1 MIEKVIFNKF
11 RDANNLEIQIG
22 KNLTIIAGQNGTM
35 KSTLLACIGQ
45 PFGIERGK
53 NNDAF
58 IGENLDNCKI
68 INNSFKTRINEIFKL
83 SPTYDI
89 PGTHEFEIYFTDKLP
104 TDIIYENPL
113 QVKSYLVN
121 DRNPPIR
128 FVAGKSRSSG
138 KGNLPIPV
146 IYLGLSRIYPLGE
159 SDINK
164 QNILLDEEEK
174 NFLYTN
180 YQKILLSY
188 GEKYTDISEIS
199 KNKKLKT
206 IGISTTKYDWNS
218 ISAGQ
223 DNLGKIITTILEFK
237 RLKKEFKEKYYGGII
252 LIDELETTLYPKA
265 QKELVKFLN
274 KQCSDLKLKI
284 ICTTHSLEII
294 KECIEDEAIS
304 RNTKINFLDKT
315 RGKLIN
321 KQIVSYDDIVKNL
334 LVLPKKQQKQEQPK
348 ISIYT
353 EDMEG
358 SWLLK
363 KILSNEILQ
372 YINIIP
378 LGLGHSEI
386 AKVSLKIN
394 ELKEGVVVYDRDVK
408 DTYAKAKSNSE
419 LKKNM
424 NKSENYLFLPG
435 KKSLEEDF
443 IEILENIEEDNNVFW
458 DNCRNDNKQLALS
471 SLEKYNLSDRN
482 SRKKWFNDERKNYGR
497 DGKEI
502 LDIWMTKNE
511 NSIDEFKNE
520 FIEKLKKYYLNKF
533 GISILKQEIKDNIR
547 NIGGEKC
554 QRRVYHH

>member
-11 RDANNLEIQIG
+11 RDAENLEIKIG

-53 NNDAF
+53 DNDTF
-58 IGENLDNCKI
+58 VGENLEKCKI

-83 SPTYDI
+83 SPTYDV
-89 PGTHEFEIYFTDKLP
+89 PGTHEFEIYFTDKLS
-104 TDIIYENPL
+104 TDIVYENPL
-113 QVKSYLVN
+113 KVKSYPVS

-128 FVAGKSRSSG
+128 FVAGKSRSGG

-164 QNILLDEEEK
+164 QNLLLDEEEIK
-174 NFLYTN
+174 FLYTN
-180 YQKILLSY
+180 YKKILLSY
-188 GEKYTDISEIS
+188 EEEYTDISEIS
-199 KNKKLKT
+199 KNKKLRT

-237 RLKKEFKEKYYGGII
+237 RLKKEFQENYYGGII

-274 KQCSDLKLKI
+274 KQCNDLNLKI

-294 KECIEDEAIS
+294 KECIENDAIS
-304 RNTKINFLDKT
+304 RNVMINFLDKT
-315 RGKLIN
+315 RGKLIK

-334 LVLPKKQQKQEQPK
+334 LVLPKKQQEREYPK

-358 SWLLK
+358 TWVLK
-363 KILSNEILQ
+363 KILPKGILQ
-372 YINIIP
+372 YINTVP

-386 AKVSLKIN
+386 AKVSLKIS
-394 ELKEGVVVYDRDVK
+394 ELKEGIVIYDRDVK
-408 DTYAKAKSNSE
+408 DTYTSAKSTSE

-435 KKSLEEDF
+435 NKSLEEDF
-443 IEILENIEEDNNVFW
+443 IEILKNIEDNDDTFW
-458 DNCRNDNKQLALS
+458 DNCINDSKQLALN
-471 SLEKYNLSDRN
+471 SLEKYTLSDRN
-482 SRKKWFNDERKNYGR
+482 SRKKWFNDERKYYGK

-502 LDIWMTKNE
+502 LDIWMSKN
-511 NSIDEFKNE
+511 IGAINE
-520 FIEKLKKYYLNKF
+520 FRNEFGEKLKKYYLNKF
-533 GISILKQEIKDNIR
+533 GIAILKEEIKDGTI
-547 NIGGEKC
+547 
-554 QRRVYHH
+554 